1 MLNNTSIKDGDLYMS
16 ELAYSLHL
24 DSDKNRKNVSRAK
37 AKTNASGTTS
47 LSNNAIQNA
56 RGLSRVDKH
65 NYRKYDNNQHL
76 IEIVRGTTSLYDDV
90 KNLYKEEFE
99 EARLEYNSKQSR
111 DDRKIDDYFKKISD
125 NSKNDLACEII
136 IELGD
141 KKYWDTKDDK
151 FKHKISNVYKQQIK
165 DLENLMP
172 DFKIASAII
181 HYDETSPHMHI
192 VGIPIKYKSKNGM
205 SKQVGKSD
213 VFTKVKL
220 IELQDKM
227 RALCIASF
235 NKEYGLNN
243 VLKTKQK
250 GRNKDINVKDMD
262 GYIEMKEEISKN
274 QERLEIANKKSLE
287 LDNNSNEVKEIV
299 DNLKTTLTNKD
310 KYVLKQDEKDKIVN
324 FIQQVNTTN
333 DEYKRMQK
341 LSVTLNNVDIELQE
355 NKEKIKILTE
365 NNKALNIKVKSLEKK
380 ADKQK
385 DEIDELKEENFI
397 LKRTIKYFENL
408 FDRLVSFIKKRIF
421 GKEKD
426 REDYMHFSKE
436 LYEHGIFSD
445 ETIEDIREDYIY
457 SKEHGNDK
465 EKDDYDI
472 SM

>member
-1 MLNNTSIKDGDLYMS
+1 MS

-24 DSDKNRKNVSRAK
+24 GSDKNRKNVSRAT

-56 RGLSRVDKH
+56 RQLSRVDKH
-65 NYRKYDNNQHL
+65 NYRKYDDKQHL
-76 IEIVRGTTSLYDDV
+76 IEIVRGTTSLYSDV
-90 KNLYKEEFE
+90 QKLYKDEFE
-99 EARLEYNSKQSR
+99 EARLEYNSKQTR

-141 KKYWDTKDDK
+141 KKYWDTKDDN
-151 FKHKISNVYKQQIK
+151 FKHKMSNVYKEQVK
-165 DLENLMP
+165 DLENLIP
-172 DFKIASAII
+172 DFKVASAII

-192 VGIPIKYKSKNGM
+192 VGVPIKYKNKNGM

-287 LDNNSNEVKEIV
+287 LDNNSNDIKEII
-299 DNLKTTLTNKD
+299 DNLKTTITNKD

-324 FIQQVNTTN
+324 FIQQVNSTN
-333 DEYKRMQK
+333 DEYKKMQK
-341 LSVTLNNVDIELQE
+341 LSITLNDVDTELKE
-355 NKEKIKILTE
+355 NREKIKILTE
-365 NNKALNIKVKSLEKK
+365 NNDALNIKVKSLKK
-380 ADKQK
+380 KIDKQK
-385 DEIDELKEENFI
+385 DEIHDLKEDNSK
-397 LKRTIKYFENL
+397 LKRTINYFENL

-436 LYEHGIFSD
+436 LYEHGIFGD
-445 ETIEDIREDYIY
+445 ETIENIKDDY
-457 SKEHGNDK
+457 KFANEHDNGK
-465 EKDDYDI
+465 EKDDFEM
-472 SM
+472 SL